1 MIHVEQM
8 TADVIIGGPDFKGLG
23 DPYSFVVL
31 AQHKESENSVYFT
44 RMAGEFTKDDF
55 NAITKHY
62 NSLGIY
68 DAHWIRIKKGK
79 IKKVNLGGKM
89 KALIFIVL
97 SLFIGGC
104 AMLGVYQNCE
114 PTASGKNWVC
124 EKSIWSK

>member
-1 MIHVEQM
+1 MIYVEQM

-23 DPYSFVVL
+23 DPYNFVVL
-31 AQHKESENSVYFT
+31 AQIKGDSVYFT
-44 RMAGEFTKDDF
+44 RMVGEFTKDDF

-79 IKKVNLGGKM
+79 IKKIKLGGKM

-97 SLFIGGC
+97 SLFIASC
-104 AMLGVYQNCE
+104 AYKTVAQKCSPADNGVD
-114 PTASGKNWVC
+114 WVC